1 MGWTTFHFSSM
12 DDILI
17 DQPLVGRKPQ
27 TAVGVVTGE
36 GRDQHTE
43 VEKAGNVELQCS
55 PHHRKCPAEGYRRV
69 NNLRGMGDS

>member
-17 DQPLVGRKPQ
+17 DQLLVERKPQ

-43 VEKAGNVELQCS
+43 VEKAGNVE
-55 PHHRKCPAEGYRRV
+55 
-69 NNLRGMGDS
+69 